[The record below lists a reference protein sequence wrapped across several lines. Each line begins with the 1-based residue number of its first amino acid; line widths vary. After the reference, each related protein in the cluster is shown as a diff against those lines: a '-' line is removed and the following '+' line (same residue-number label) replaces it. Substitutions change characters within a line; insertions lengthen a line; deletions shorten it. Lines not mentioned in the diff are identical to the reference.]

1 MFSNPIQNVPRFG
14 LKPGMKVADF
24 GSGSGTY
31 ARELAHF
38 LGPDGKVYAVD
49 IQRELLNNLV
59 AEAGREG
66 LRNIEPVWA
75 DLEKVEGSNIPSN
88 TLDAVV
94 ISNILF
100 QVGNKEGLLREAVR
114 VTHPYG
120 KVILIDWIDSFGN
133 LGPHQGSVV
142 TRDDA
147 VVLADKVG
155 LSLRSEFE
163 AGSNHYGLIF
173 EKKSQ

>member
-14 LKPGMKVADF
+14 LKAGMKVADF

-31 ARELAHF
+31 ARELARF

-49 IQRELLNNLV
+49 IQRDLLNNLV

-66 LRNIEPVWA
+66 LRNIETVWA
-75 DLEKVEGSNIPSN
+75 DLEKPEGSKIPPAS
-88 TLDAVV
+88 LDAVV

-100 QVGNKEGLLREAVR
+100 QIQNKEGLLREAVR

-120 KVILIDWIDSFGN
+120 KIIVIDWVDSFGN
-133 LGPHQGSVV
+133 MGPAQGHIV
-142 TRDDA
+142 TREDMIA
-147 VVLADKVG
+147 LADKVG
-155 LSLRSEFE
+155 LALGSEFE
-163 AGSNHYGLIF
+163 SGSHHYGLIF
-173 EKKSQ
+173 EKRP